1 MPTLTL
7 TGRSFCVECQ
17 LYNRRLTAST
27 VLYTEDGSPPEA
39 LTRDIEGCVTD
50 LLNALW
56 QAAHGFGRVERI
68 AAQTSYRP

>member
-1 MPTLTL
+1 
-7 TGRSFCVECQ
+7 
-17 LYNRRLTAST
+17 